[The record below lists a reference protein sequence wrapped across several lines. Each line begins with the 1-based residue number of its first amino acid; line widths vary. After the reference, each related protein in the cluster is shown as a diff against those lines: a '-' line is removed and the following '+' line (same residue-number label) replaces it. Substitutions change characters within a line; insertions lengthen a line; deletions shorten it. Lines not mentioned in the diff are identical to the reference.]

1 MSYVS
6 LEKLLHLDSS
16 SARFSANESMA
27 RRRLEAESTFRTGI
41 STEAGELF
49 LAVPGISPS

>member
-1 MSYVS
+1 MLIISEDKRSGKTMSYVS

-27 RRRLEAESTFRTGI
+27 RLRL
-41 STEAGELF
+41 
-49 LAVPGISPS
+49 